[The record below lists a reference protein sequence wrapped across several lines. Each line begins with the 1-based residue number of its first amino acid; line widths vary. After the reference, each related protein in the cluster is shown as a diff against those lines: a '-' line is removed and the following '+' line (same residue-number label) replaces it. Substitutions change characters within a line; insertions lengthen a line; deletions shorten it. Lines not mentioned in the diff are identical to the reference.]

1 MIEQALSEHRTL
13 MLRFAIGAC
22 HVPSEDAEDVVQTAA
37 LRAWAY
43 RTSFIGQSTVQTW
56 LLSIVKR
63 CAIDYFFNRERETT
77 LSTALCCRGRSVVW
91 PDDPVLCLTPEE
103 QTFAE
108 SVTAETLRPSRQTR
122 RKMQRIREK
131 LEVAREPRPKA

>member
-1 MIEQALSEHRTL
+1 

-22 HVPSEDAEDVVQTAA
+22 HVPAADAEDVVQTAA

-43 RTSFIGQSTVQTW
+43 RASFTGQSTVQTW

-63 CAIDYFFNRERETT
+63 CAIDYFFDHARESA
-77 LSTALCCRGRSVVW
+77 LSTALCCEGRSVVW

-131 LEVAREPRPKA
+131 LERNREPRPQA